1 MEYYSRRL
9 ALKQMLLFT
18 IGSGVLLESSKSMVK
33 SPVVSN
39 RPLQERLVPAG
50 TISPSSDGVFAGAP
64 KIRSEFTN
72 GQFCCHEIAMPPK
85 YAGPPQHLHKEL
97 DEIMFVI
104 EGTVSVLVGDN
115 ITEVHTG
122 DYHLRPHGI
131 MHTFWNS
138 GDTPVRFIDMC
149 PNQDFISYFEEMVR
163 IENKLKSVGLGVD
176 SVEGEKMMNDLNNKF
191 GLVFFFDLYPPL
203 VKKYG
208 LKTLAD
214 SPL

>member
-1 MEYYSRRL
+1 
-9 ALKQMLLFT
+9 
-18 IGSGVLLESSKSMVK
+18 
-33 SPVVSN
+33 
-39 RPLQERLVPAG
+39 
-50 TISPSSDGVFAGAP
+50 
-64 KIRSEFTN
+64 
-72 GQFCCHEIAMPPK
+72 
-85 YAGPPQHLHKEL
+85 
-97 DEIMFVI
+97 
-104 EGTVSVLVGDN
+104 
-115 ITEVHTG
+115 
-122 DYHLRPHGI
+122 